1 MDDDSYSV
9 GEAGLYLHNT
19 SIQLIR
25 RKETRLLRMVQL
37 LTVVVLLLSS
47 AAVALLVVLG
57 GRGPESLHDQVT
69 FIHQILR
76 SPSANSR
83 WCCCWLNKALVFAS
97 LLSPSA
103 PFEKNTDGKYLLWE
117 SKIGNAHCHGGFNY
131 SSGNLVVPRKGVY
144 RVFLQI
150 TYEGERGPECSGEEV
165 LSNIVYCIT
174 DSYRGKRP
182 LLSAVDTVSCRMK
195 HWSKSLYTAGSFLLE
210 ANSRLRVNS
219 THPQLI
225 ANNEYQVFFGAEL
238 LPQ

>member
-1 MDDDSYSV
+1 MDDDGYSV

-69 FIHQILR
+69 FIHQILLQR
-76 SPSANSR
+76 TP
-83 WCCCWLNKALVFAS
+83 WLYIYKTFLSFMFAS

-131 SSGNLVVPRKGVY
+131 SSGNLVVPRNGVY

-165 LSNIVYCIT
+165 LSNIVYWIR
-174 DSYRGKRP
+174 DSYGGERP

>member
-1 MDDDSYSV
+1 MDDDGYSV

-57 GRGPESLHDQVT
+57 GRGPESLHDQLMKQPDSQSSG
-69 FIHQILR
+69 ISDKQQQL
-76 SPSANSR
+76 SGLENPSA
-83 WCCCWLNKALVFAS
+83 
-97 LLSPSA
+97 LLTA

-131 SSGNLVVPRKGVY
+131 SSGNLVVPRNGVY

-165 LSNIVYCIT
+165 LSNIVYWIR
-174 DSYRGKRP
+174 DSYGGERP